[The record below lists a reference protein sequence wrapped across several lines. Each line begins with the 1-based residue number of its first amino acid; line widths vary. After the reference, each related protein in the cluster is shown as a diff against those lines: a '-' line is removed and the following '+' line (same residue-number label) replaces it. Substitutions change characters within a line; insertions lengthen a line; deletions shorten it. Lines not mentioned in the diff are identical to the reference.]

1 MVRAQR
7 VREKLTTFNLGIYDS
22 TSAKEKVV
30 QQRERATVRY
40 IGRPVPTADKCYWYL
55 NGLGPQFVAFSDTRM
70 SMLPM
75 PSFVD
80 LVHQAQNY
88 EQLSRFM
95 DRAPSAM
102 PTFAMD
108 QRSASSQRRSS
119 SHLGVS
125 VLIKFVFHLGISV

>member
-22 TSAKEKVV
+22 TSAKEK
-30 QQRERATVRY
+30 